1 VKLVLSVETKEK
13 DSLMPSNG
21 TKEMS
26 VVLKDVLKDVLKEL
40 SERQIVILFM
50 PISRKL
56 YLRAIRILKEAETY
70 KSARRQILYL
80 MKQVV

>member
-1 VKLVLSVETKEK
+1 
-13 DSLMPSNG
+13 MPSNG

-56 YLRAIRILKEAETY
+56 YLRAIRILKEGETY
-70 KSARRQILYL
+70 KSARRRILYL